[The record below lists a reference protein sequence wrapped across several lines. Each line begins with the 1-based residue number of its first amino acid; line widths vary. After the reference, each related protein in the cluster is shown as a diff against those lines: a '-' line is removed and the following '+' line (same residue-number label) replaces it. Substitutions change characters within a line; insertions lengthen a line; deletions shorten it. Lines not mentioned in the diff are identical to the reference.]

1 MKTEDELDAEIA
13 KLFDEVTITKVE
25 MVNGKPQVTDEH
37 TIAQMEREEG
47 ARRMEE
53 ACGMFLTA
61 ERRFQKLNS
70 HPDKVT
76 DPKVNMAWWESLEQV
91 YERERVVWR
100 LFVGPQPTMG
110 DNKLYAKFRELLLK
124 GSNLKANA

>member
-1 MKTEDELDAEIA
+1 MKTEDELNAEIA
-13 KLFDEVTITKVE
+13 KLFDEVTTTKVE
-25 MVNGKPQVTDEH
+25 MVNGKPRISDQATLD
-37 TIAQMEREEG
+37 QMEQEET

-61 ERRFQKLNS
+61 ERRFQKLNG

-76 DPKVNMAWWESLEQV
+76 DPKVNLAWWESLELA

-100 LFVGPQPTMG
+100 LFVGPQPDMAS
-110 DNKLYAKFRELLLK
+110 NRLYAKFRKLLLE
-124 GSNLKANA
+124 GSGLKADA

>member
-1 MKTEDELDAEIA
+1 MKTEDERDVEIA
-13 KLFDEVTITKVE
+13 KLFDEVTTTKVE
-25 MVNGKPQVTDEH
+25 VVNSKTHVTDEQ
-37 TIAQMEREEG
+37 TIAQMEREEE

-61 ERRFQKLNS
+61 ERRFQKLCD

-76 DPKVNMAWWESLEQV
+76 DPKVNLAWWESLEQV
-91 YERERVVWR
+91 YEREKVVWR
-100 LFVGPQPTMG
+100 LFVGAQPTMA
-110 DNKLYAKFRELLLK
+110 DNKLYAKFRDLLLK

>member
-13 KLFDEVTITKVE
+13 KLFDEGTTAKVE
-25 MVNGKPQVTDEH
+25 MVNGKPRISDQATLD
-37 TIAQMEREEG
+37 QMEQEET

-61 ERRFQKLNS
+61 ERRFQKLNG

-76 DPKVNMAWWESLEQV
+76 HGKVNLAWWESLEQV

-100 LFVGPQPTMG
+100 LFVGPQPTME

-124 GSNLKANA
+124 GSKLKANA

>member
-13 KLFDEVTITKVE
+13 KLFDEGTTTKVE
-25 MVNGKPQVTDEH
+25 MVNGKPRISDQATLD
-37 TIAQMEREEG
+37 QMEREEA

-61 ERRFQKLNS
+61 ERRFQKLNG

-76 DPKVNMAWWESLEQV
+76 DPKVNLAWWESLELV
-91 YERERVVWR
+91 YEREKVVWR
-100 LFVGPQPTMG
+100 LFVGAQPTMA
-110 DNKLYAKFRELLLK
+110 DNKLYAKFRKLLLE
-124 GSNLKANA
+124 GSKLKADA